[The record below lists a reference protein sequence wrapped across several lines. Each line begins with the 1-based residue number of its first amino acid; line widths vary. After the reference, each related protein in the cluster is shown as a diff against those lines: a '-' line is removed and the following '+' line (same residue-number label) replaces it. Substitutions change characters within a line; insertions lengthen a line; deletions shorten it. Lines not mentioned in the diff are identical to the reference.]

1 MANEIRQATANRT
14 LGLHNMF
21 ASFGDWIWQ
30 PGATSGALNTVRHNI
45 LSALDDAILSAP
57 PNEPQR

>member
-30 PGATSGALNTVRHNI
+30 PGATSGALNTVRHNTFSVSGV
-45 LSALDDAILSAP
+45 LLEP
-57 PNEPQR
+57 PE

>member
-30 PGATSGALNTVRHNI
+30 PGATSGARNTVRHNTFPLE
-45 LSALDDAILSAP
+45 LS
-57 PNEPQR
+57 

>member
-30 PGATSGALNTVRHNI
+30 PGATSGALNTVRH
-45 LSALDDAILSAP
+45 DTFPHDAILSTLP
-57 PNEPQR
+57 KSRSGE